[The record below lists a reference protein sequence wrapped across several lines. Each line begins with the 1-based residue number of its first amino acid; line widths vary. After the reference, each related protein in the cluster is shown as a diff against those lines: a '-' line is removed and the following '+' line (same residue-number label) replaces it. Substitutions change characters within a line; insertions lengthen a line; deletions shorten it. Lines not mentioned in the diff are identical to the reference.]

1 MIIADPK
8 TREEWLQARTHGV
21 GGSDAG
27 CIVGANPWKSAR
39 QLWREKSG
47 IDIPPDIS
55 DKPAVKFGKQA
66 EEHLRALF
74 LLDHPEYS
82 CEYHEFRMYA
92 NDQHHW
98 LYATLDGELTLTAT
112 GRRGIYEGKTT
123 EIKRPEQWD
132 GWNGCIP
139 QHYYVQILH
148 QMIACEWAEFVVL
161 YACIRYTTKDGERR
175 MMLREYTIERSCVL
189 EDLAWLLDQ
198 EKTFWNKIEKGIE
211 PPDLL
216 PEI

>member
-1 MIIADPK
+1 MILADPQ
-8 TREEWLQARTHGV
+8 TREEWLKARTQGI

-55 DKPAVKFGKQA
+55 DKPAVKFGKEA
-66 EEHLRALF
+66 EQHLRALF

-92 NDQHHW
+92 NDRLPW

-132 GWNGCIP
+132 DWNGCIP

-148 QMIACEWAEFVVL
+148 QMLACEWAEYVVL
-161 YACIRYTTKDGERR
+161 FACIRYTTKDDERR
-175 MMLREYTIERSCVL
+175 MMLREYTIEHSCVS

-198 EKTFWNKIEKGIE
+198 EKLFWHKIENGIE

>member
-1 MIIADPK
+1 MILADPK
-8 TREEWLQARTHGV
+8 NREEWLQARTQGI

-47 IDIPPDIS
+47 IDTPPDIS
-55 DKPAVKFGKQA
+55 DKPAVRFGKEA
-66 EEHLRALF
+66 EQHLRALF

-92 NDQHHW
+92 NDRLPW

-132 GWNGCIP
+132 DWNGCIP

-148 QMIACEWAEFVVL
+148 QMLACEWAEYVVL
-161 YACIRYTTKDGERR
+161 FACIRYTTKDGERR
-175 MMLREYTIERSCVL
+175 MMLREYTIERSCVS

>member
-1 MIIADPK
+1 MILSDPT
-8 TREEWLQARTHGV
+8 TREEWLQARTQGI

-47 IDIPPDIS
+47 INTPPDIS
-55 DKPAVKFGKQA
+55 DKPAVRFGKEA
-66 EEHLRALF
+66 EQHLRALF

-123 EIKRPEQWD
+123 EIKRPEQWED
-132 GWNGCIP
+132 WNGCVP

-148 QMIACEWAEFVVL
+148 QMLSCEWAEFVVL
-161 YACIRYTTKDGERR
+161 YACIRYTTTDGERR
-175 MMLREYTIERSCVL
+175 MTIREYTIERSCVL